1 MPTVLVAMPIHRC
14 AGSSST
20 LRPLLQRHRSPL
32 ASREPEP
39 VAIDQAEPRWNSS
52 VMQTLRKGRVQLLFE
67 VGPDGNIVR
76 TAVVRSSVPQLTVPA
91 PEAMQQ

>member
-1 MPTVLVAMPIHRC
+1 
-14 AGSSST
+14 
-20 LRPLLQRHRSPL
+20 
-32 ASREPEP
+32 
-39 VAIDQAEPRWNSS
+39 
-52 VMQTLRKGRVQLLFE
+52 MQTLRKGRVQLLFE